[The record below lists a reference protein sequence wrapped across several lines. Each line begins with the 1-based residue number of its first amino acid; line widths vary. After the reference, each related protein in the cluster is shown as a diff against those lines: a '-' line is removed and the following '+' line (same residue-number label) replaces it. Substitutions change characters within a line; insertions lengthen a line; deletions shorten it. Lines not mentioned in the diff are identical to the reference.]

1 MFTLVMLIASTLI
14 AGGLL
19 AAVMSMEQALSDNP
33 GDL

>member
-1 MFTLVMLIASTLI
+1 MITLLMAIASALI
-14 AGGLL
+14 VGGLM